1 MSFAQGA
8 KKYRG
13 KKFCPA
19 RKRAGHIFC
28 DDERCYGERFGCARD
43 IDGKKCA
50 CTIWRG
56 EINMPQSWQ
65 DEQGGVAV
73 EKETREKIDKPRM
86 WKILL
91 HNDNY
96 TTMDFVVLVLVSVFH
111 KKETEAIRI
120 MLDVH
125 RKGIGV
131 VGTYTY
137 AIAETKVARV
147 TEMARQA
154 EYPLMCTMEPE

>member
-1 MSFAQGA
+1 
-8 KKYRG
+8 
-13 KKFCPA
+13 
-19 RKRAGHIFC
+19 
-28 DDERCYGERFGCARD
+28 
-43 IDGKKCA
+43 
-50 CTIWRG
+50 
-56 EINMPQSWQ
+56 MPQIWQ
-65 DEQGGVAV
+65 DEEGGVAV

-111 KKETEAIRI
+111 KKQTEAIRI

-125 RKGIGV
+125 RKGVGV
-131 VGTYTY
+131 VGSYTY
-137 AIAETKVARV
+137 AVAETKVARV
-147 TEMARQA
+147 AAMAREA